1 LKSSINVCPKALAI
15 HGKERLHAS
24 LRKSMPATNH
34 SQQRTGIQENR
45 YRIHLP
51 GGGILSETTPLT
63 TAATPQQV
71 EEQLTHDQLMSQAKR
86 DSIIKSERHIPWLV
100 VLALLVVWSCF
111 VVTVILYVFLPL
123 FSPQSFFLRNCF
135 FNNVGRDIK
144 ERQ

>member
-1 LKSSINVCPKALAI
+1 VFNLLKSSINVCLFFPKALAI

-24 LRKSMPATNH
+24 LRKSVSATDR
-34 SQQRTGIQENR
+34 SQQRSGIQEDR

-51 GGGILSETTPLT
+51 GGGMLSETTPLT
-63 TAATPQQV
+63 TATTPQQA

-111 VVTVILYVFLPL
+111 VVTVILYVPSLPL
-123 FSPQSFFLRNCF
+123 SSSPKTFFLRNSF
-135 FNNVGRDIK
+135 F
-144 ERQ
+144 